1 MKRESDLSS
10 SKLSGIPLSPGI
22 ILGTAYQAEPFTP
35 SFYRLQISRSEV
47 DQELVR
53 FEAAVEQSRGQ
64 LTDIKQ
70 KLEALVGKDRSYLA
84 DVQLLILEDQRFRT
98 EIEDRIVRRL
108 CSPERAIREA
118 SEEWLSLFR
127 SLQDPFF
134 QERGSELKDVED
146 RLLANLTEV
155 NGKNGHLPDAL
166 ILVAPEVTLSVLADY
181 QLERI
186 KGLVVT
192 KAGSASHVTIIARS
206 YQIPMVSGIE
216 NLAEQVR
223 TGDTILVDGCKG
235 VVYRNP
241 SRREARRYKSC
252 VEKKQRTAA
261 ADDDDRGP
269 FMTGDGRPVHLYL
282 NTETESE
289 VASGLRQGA
298 EGVGLFRSEFMFV
311 KNTATN
317 LGVSDRRARTA
328 PPNTLLTEE
337 AQFEVYRALALAAG
351 GKPVVLRT
359 LDTGEA
365 ALISSDPA
373 GTDKSSLGLRGIRLS
388 LKYPEIFRLQLR
400 AALRASQYGN
410 LRIVF
415 PMVASVDEMIK
426 GRETVNE
433 VQAELQLEGIEFQ
446 QPVKIG
452 VMLEVPAAILTLDNI
467 LRHADFAAV
476 GTNDLIQYTL
486 AAGRANDLGADL
498 FNPLHPAVLM
508 SLKKVAE
515 ASSRAEKTAYICG
528 ELASH
533 PLYAYILVGL
543 GFQHLSLHLA
553 GLASLKRAIR
563 KANYRE
569 ARDHV
574 DQLLAL
580 PTVEAVNRFVE
591 DHLVRWKTW
600 EKGVSSQESE
610 VRIETSPF

>member
-1 MKRESDLSS
+1 M
-10 SKLSGIPLSPGI
+10 
-22 ILGTAYQAEPFTP
+22 
-35 SFYRLQISRSEV
+35 
-47 DQELVR
+47 
-53 FEAAVEQSRGQ
+53 
-64 LTDIKQ
+64 
-70 KLEALVGKDRSYLA
+70 ALV
-84 DVQLLILEDQRFRT
+84 VQ
-98 EIEDRIVRRL
+98 VA
-108 CSPERAIREA
+108 PG
-118 SEEWLSLFR
+118 
-127 SLQDPFF
+127 PFF
-134 QERGSELKDVED
+134 QEKGSELKDVED

-192 KAGSASHVTIIARS
+192 KAGTASHVTIIARS

-216 NLAEQVR
+216 NLAQEVL
-223 TGDTILVDGCKG
+223 TGDTVLVDGCEG
-235 VVYRNP
+235 AVYRNP
-241 SRREARRYKSC
+241 SRRETLRYRSC

-261 ADDDDRGP
+261 TDGHDTGP
-269 FMTGDGRPVHLYL
+269 FTTIDDRPVHLYL

-311 KNTATN
+311 KNTVAKRR
-317 LGVSDRRARTA
+317 GPDRRARATGSSA
-328 PPNTLLTEE
+328 LFTEQ
-337 AQFEVYRALALAAG
+337 AQFEVYRGLALAAG

-365 ALISSDPA
+365 GLISSDQA
-373 GTDKSSLGLRGIRLS
+373 GADKASLGLRGIRLS
-388 LKYPEIFRLQLR
+388 LRHLEIFRLQLR

-410 LRIVF
+410 LKIVF

-426 GRETVNE
+426 GRQTADDVR
-433 VQAELQLEGIEFQ
+433 AELQREGIVLQ
-446 QPVKIG
+446 QPVEIG

-467 LRHADFAAV
+467 LSHADFAAV

-486 AAGRANDLGADL
+486 AAGRADDVVADL
-498 FNPLHPAVLM
+498 FSPLHPAVLM

-515 ASSRAEKTAYICG
+515 ACSRAKKTAFICG

-553 GLASLKRAIR
+553 GLASLKRVIR
-563 KANYRE
+563 ATDYGE
-569 ARDHV
+569 ARHQA

-600 EKGVSSQESE
+600 EKQGGDGQAVS
-610 VRIETSPF
+610 IP